1 MTLDA
6 TAIDGKKI
14 AEELIARFK
23 TQPKPKGFFG
33 AGVVGEDPAS
43 LNFLSQKAKVA
54 EELGIDFRLYK
65 LPSDITTDNLRR
77 EIAKIAGGKTCGA
90 FIVQL
95 PLPESIN
102 RHYAL
107 NAVPKWKDPDLLSEP
122 SLGAFYTGRHPIMP
136 PAVAA
141 VKEIVER
148 QGIPLLDC
156 RVGLIGKGLLI
167 GRPVGFWLQD
177 KVAELMILDSKVKDV
192 PARLEGADIVISGA
206 GVAKLFS
213 AKDLKEGAL
222 VIDFGWST
230 SGGKISGD
238 FDAGERQATSDKRQ
252 ESPVSHVA
260 YPMSRISYTPTPGG
274 TGPILVAKLFEN
286 FYALSKAQ
294 D

>member
-95 PLPESIN
+95 PPPESIN
-102 RHYAL
+102 
-107 NAVPKWKDPDLLSEP
+107 P
-122 SLGAFYTGRHPIMP
+122 
-136 PAVAA
+136 
-141 VKEIVER
+141 
-148 QGIPLLDC
+148 
-156 RVGLIGKGLLI
+156 
-167 GRPVGFWLQD
+167 
-177 KVAELMILDSKVKDV
+177 
-192 PARLEGADIVISGA
+192 
-206 GVAKLFS
+206 
-213 AKDLKEGAL
+213 
-222 VIDFGWST
+222 
-230 SGGKISGD
+230 
-238 FDAGERQATSDKRQ
+238 
-252 ESPVSHVA
+252 
-260 YPMSRISYTPTPGG
+260 
-274 TGPILVAKLFEN
+274 
-286 FYALSKAQ
+286 
-294 D
+294 